1 MLYDELLSYK
11 PFELLQN
18 DKDKVL
24 KKALKESLEHHFL
37 NSNEYQKYCRKKNFF
52 PPYDNFDYSDIP
64 YFPVEIFKDLHLIS
78 VPDNTLIRTLNSS
91 ATTSQVPSSISID
104 DITRKRQVKT
114 LAWLLS
120 DFMGKE
126 RTPFF
131 IFDVDPRNSASDKK
145 MTARIAAIRGFLV
158 AASQSEYFMNKSD
171 QDELVI
177 DLPKLIKY
185 LTECEKQ
192 QKKIIL
198 FGFTYVLFSHVA
210 KQLQKLKLSF
220 NLSNSL
226 IFHIGGWKKLQN
238 EAVTKS
244 IFNATLSSIFGV
256 SVNNIY
262 DSYGFTEQLGIIY
275 IDCDDGLKRC
285 PLVSEIIIRDP
296 NTMKQLPDGETGL
309 VEFISPL
316 PFSYPGCA
324 LLLDDIGRVV
334 SRNSDSKGRI
344 GTAFEI
350 LGRAERSEIRGCG
363 DIMAENISNEL

>member
-1 MLYDELLSYK
+1 MLYDELLNYR
-11 PFELLQN
+11 PFDLSQNEKDRLLKN
-18 DKDKVL
+18 
-24 KKALKESLEHHFL
+24 ALKESLEHHFL
-37 NSNEYQKYCRKKNFF
+37 NSKEFQKLCQKKKFF
-52 PPYDNFDYSDIP
+52 PPYDNFNYSDIP
-64 YFPVEIFKDLHLIS
+64 YLPVELFKDFHLIS
-78 VPDNTLIRTLNSS
+78 VPENTLIRTLNSS

-131 IFDVDPRNSASDKK
+131 IFDIDPRHKSADKTI
-145 MTARIAAIRGFLV
+145 TARMAAIRGFLV
-158 AASQSEYFMNKSD
+158 AASQSEYFMNYSER
-171 QDELVI
+171 DELVI
-177 DLPKLIKY
+177 DIPKLIKY

-198 FGFTYVLFSHVA
+198 FGFTYVLFSFVA
-210 KQLQKLKLSF
+210 KQLQKLNISF
-220 NLSNSL
+220 KLSNSV

-238 EAVTKS
+238 EAVSKS
-244 IFNATLSSIFGV
+244 IFNATLSSIFGIK
-256 SVNNIY
+256 VNNIF
-262 DSYGFTEQLGIIY
+262 DTYGFTEQLGIVY
-275 IDCDDGLKRC
+275 VDCDDGLKRC

-334 SRNSDSKGRI
+334 SRNSESNGRR

-350 LGRAERSEIRGCG
+350 LGRAEKSELRGCG
-363 DIMAENISNEL
+363 DIMAENINNEF